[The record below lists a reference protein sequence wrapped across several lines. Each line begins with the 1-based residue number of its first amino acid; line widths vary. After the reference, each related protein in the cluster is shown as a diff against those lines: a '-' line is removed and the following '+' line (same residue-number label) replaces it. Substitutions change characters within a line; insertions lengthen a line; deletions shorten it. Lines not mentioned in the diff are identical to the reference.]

1 MSGDQ
6 DNGENRKKKASGP
19 EAADENLAKE
29 KEEREKEKEE
39 REEAEDEEEA
49 KKDEEE
55 SAEDSEDLRR
65 QYLLQRFWQS
75 ARGFW
80 SGRGRT
86 VAWILTGTL
95 LLIVLLNIATSYGM
109 NLWNRAIFDA
119 LQNKDAHAV
128 FLLSMVYFALL
139 AASVGVNV
147 AQVYGRMTIQRRW
160 RKWYADNPRWR
171 HHSRQE
177 WKDHQ
182 RQ

>member
-29 KEEREKEKEE
+29 KEERE
-39 REEAEDEEEA
+39 EAEDEKEA
-49 KKDEEE
+49 KEDEEE
-55 SAEDSEDLRR
+55 LAEDSEDLRR

-86 VAWILTGTL
+86 VAWMLTGTL

-109 NLWNRAIFDA
+109 NLWNRDVEEDD
-119 LQNKDAHAV
+119 Q
-128 FLLSMVYFALL
+128 
-139 AASVGVNV
+139 
-147 AQVYGRMTIQRRW
+147 
-160 RKWYADNPRWR
+160 
-171 HHSRQE
+171 
-177 WKDHQ
+177 
-182 RQ
+182 